1 MTVLDEIVA
10 HKREEVAVARSAFSL
25 DAVRA
30 RAAAAPPARDFA
42 AAVSGPPVRII
53 AEIKRASPARG
64 DIRVD
69 ADPAAIARMYEQG
82 GAAAISVLTDRR
94 YFGGSDD
101 DFHAVRGAVDL
112 PMLRKDFVVDP
123 YQIYQARALR
133 ADALLLIAGTVSLPD
148 LVRLAR
154 LTDELGMTAL
164 FEVHTQAQVDEV
176 LAAGARVIG
185 INNRD
190 LRTLAVDLG
199 TTARVRPRIPPGVVV
214 ISESGIE
221 TADDIARV
229 CREGIDA
236 ILVGTALMA
245 SPEPLAYLRHLRLS
259 AEQTRGAIR

>member
-10 HKREEVAVARSAFSL
+10 HKREEVAAARLALSL

-42 AAVSGPPVRII
+42 AAVTGPPVRII

-64 DIRVD
+64 HIRAD
-69 ADPAAIARMYEQG
+69 ADPAAIARIYEQG

-101 DFHAVRGAVDL
+101 DFRAVRGAINL
-112 PMLRKDFVVDP
+112 PVVRKDFVVDP
-123 YQIYQARALR
+123 YQIYQARALH
-133 ADALLLIAGTVSLPD
+133 ADAVLLIAGTVGTAD
-148 LVRLAR
+148 LVLLAR
-154 LTDELGMTAL
+154 LAAELEMTAL
-164 FEVHTQAQVDEV
+164 FEVHTEAQVDEV
-176 LAAGARVIG
+176 LAAGARVVG

-190 LRTLAVDLG
+190 LRSLAVDLG
-199 TTARVRPRIPPGVVV
+199 TTARVRPRIPPGVRV

-236 ILVGTALMA
+236 VLVGTALMA
-245 SPEPLAYLRHLRLS
+245 SPEPAAHLRQLRLA
-259 AEQTRGAIR
+259 AEQTRGAFR

>member
-10 HKREEVAVARSAFSL
+10 HKREEVAAARIVVPL
-25 DAVRA
+25 DSVRA
-30 RAAAAPPARDFA
+30 QAEASAPARDFA
-42 AAVSGPPVRII
+42 AAVTGPPVRII

-64 DIRVD
+64 DIRAD
-69 ADPAAIARMYEQG
+69 ADAAAIARIYEQG

-101 DFHAVRGAVDL
+101 DFQAVRGAVDL
-112 PMLRKDFVVDP
+112 PVLRKDFVVDP
-123 YQIYQARALR
+123 YQIYQARALH
-133 ADALLLIAGTVSLPD
+133 ADAVLLIAGTVGTAD
-148 LVRLAR
+148 LVLLAR
-154 LTDELGMTAL
+154 LTAELGMTAL
-164 FEVHTQAQVDEV
+164 FEVHTEAQVDEV
-176 LAAGARVIG
+176 LAAGARVVG

-199 TTARVRPRIPPGVVV
+199 TTARLRSRIPPGVGV

-236 ILVGTALMA
+236 VLVGTALMA
-245 SPEPLAYLRHLRLS
+245 SPEPAAHLRYLRQV
-259 AEQTRGAIR
+259 AEQTRGAVR